1 MNQSLRYHWVYIF
14 IVISANQMNTKEK
27 FNPVSKDQPNY
38 SVDWIKIFI
47 ANMVARYSN
56 KNIGYTIK

>member
-1 MNQSLRYHWVYIF
+1 
-14 IVISANQMNTKEK
+14 MNTKEK